1 VSFRAVSGRPFE
13 AQIVSET
20 FSAKPRNSGELGGKV
35 PASNSPRH
43 KELPMNSPA
52 IKAPALRRALAG
64 ATGYVIPFPQACVP
78 RDLDL
83 AAPLPGAACSAP
95 DVAAPGLAIR
105 PGSVARRQSA
115 AWRGIGGD
123 VVRVVRHE
131 PFDISFRAPC
141 HLLIAHERGLRHQ
154 GETVV
159 EGLPHSS
166 LRDFSQKLTIVPAGT
181 GFRERQDPRGL
192 ARATYLYVDPAG
204 PLIDPEIRF
213 GEVTFAPR
221 LLFDNQVLWET
232 ALKLKAL
239 IEIGSAASRLYAE
252 ALGVVLAHELMRLN
266 NDVRLA
272 DRPARGGLAAW
283 QQKAVIQY
291 LEENVAKQI
300 SLATLAELAQL
311 SPFHFCRAFKQSFG
325 MPPHRYHSHRRVE
338 RAKTLLARGTRSVTD
353 IAIEIGFSETSS
365 FTAAFHKITGLTPTS
380 YRRSMF

>member
-1 VSFRAVSGRPFE
+1 
-13 AQIVSET
+13 
-20 FSAKPRNSGELGGKV
+20 
-35 PASNSPRH
+35 
-43 KELPMNSPA
+43 MNSPA
-52 IKAPALRRALAG
+52 TKAPTLGRALAG
-64 ATGYVIPFPQACVP
+64 ATGDVIPFPYTRVP
-78 RDLDL
+78 RDLGDL
-83 AAPLPGAACSAP
+83 AA
-95 DVAAPGLAIR
+95 AAPGLAIR
-105 PGSVARRQSA
+105 PASVARRQSA
-115 AWRGIGGD
+115 TWRGIGGD

-131 PFDISFRAPC
+131 PFDISFCAPS

-221 LLFDNQVLWET
+221 LFFDNQVLWET

-252 ALGVVLAHELMRLN
+252 ALGVVLAHELMWLN

-283 QQKAVIQY
+283 QQKAVVRY

-300 SLATLAELAQL
+300 SLATLAGLAQL
-311 SPFHFCRAFKQSFG
+311 SPFHFCRVFKQSFG
-325 MPPHRYHSHRRVE
+325 MPPHRYHSHRRIE

-353 IAIEIGFSETSS
+353 IALEVGFSETSS
-365 FTAAFHKITGLTPTS
+365 FTATFRNITGLTPTS
-380 YRRSMF
+380 YRRSLF